1 MNRSDETTAA
11 AASANELTMLER
23 ILVRQLDDHKR
34 MLACMER
41 NREAVRHA
49 DMDAI
54 KSVCQEQNRLA
65 QQLAELEKSRLTVV
79 GRLTESL
86 QPHAAAPLSLDQIAE
101 AAGEPAGDRLT
112 ALAGQLRAAV
122 QEVKRESTVVRT
134 AADALARHMSGLM
147 QTVHSALTR
156 ARVYSRRGRLAT
168 GAQSRFAIDV
178 TS

>member
-1 MNRSDETTAA
+1 
-11 AASANELTMLER
+11 
-23 ILVRQLDDHKR
+23 
-34 MLACMER
+34 
-41 NREAVRHA
+41 
-49 DMDAI
+49 MDAI

-86 QPHAAAPLSLDQIAE
+86 HPQAAAPLSLNQIAE

-122 QEVKRESTVVRT
+122 QEVKRASTVVRT

-156 ARVYSRRGRLAT
+156 ARVYGRRGRLDT

>member
-1 MNRSDETTAA
+1 MNRSDEAA
-11 AASANELTMLER
+11 RTVMPEDQLTLLER
-23 ILVRQLDDHKR
+23 ILVRQLEDHKR

-54 KSVCQEQNRLA
+54 KSICQEQNVLA

-86 QPHAAAPLSLDQIAE
+86 QPRAAKPLSLVQIAE
-101 AAGEPAGDRLT
+101 AAGEPVGHRLA
-112 ALAGQLRAAV
+112 ALAGQLRATVEEVRRASAV
-122 QEVKRESTVVRT
+122 IRT

-168 GAQSRFAIDV
+168 GAQSRFSIDV

>member
-1 MNRSDETTAA
+1 MNRSDEAA
-11 AASANELTMLER
+11 PVPMPDNELIMLER
-23 ILVRQLDDHKR
+23 ILVRQLDGHKR
-34 MLACMER
+34 MLGCIER

-49 DMDAI
+49 DMDTI
-54 KSVCQEQNRLA
+54 KRVCQEQNRLA

-86 QPHAAAPLSLDQIAE
+86 QPQAAAPLSLVQIAE
-101 AAGEPAGDRLT
+101 AAGAPAGDRLT
-112 ALAGQLRAAV
+112 ALAAQLRAAV
-122 QEVKRESTVVRT
+122 QEVRQASTVVRT

-168 GAQSRFAIDV
+168 GTQSRFSIDV

>member
-1 MNRSDETTAA
+1 MNRNDEVTAVPLP
-11 AASANELTMLER
+11 ANELTMLER
-23 ILVRQLDDHKR
+23 ILVRQLEGHKQ

-54 KSVCQEQNRLA
+54 KSVCQEQNTLA
-65 QQLAELEKSRLTVV
+65 QQLAELEKSRLIVV

-86 QPHAAAPLSLDQIAE
+86 HPQAAAPLSLVQIAE

-112 ALAGQLRAAV
+112 ALAGQLRATV
-122 QEVKRESTVVRT
+122 QEVRRASTVVRT

-147 QTVHSALTR
+147 QTVHSVLTR

-168 GAQSRFAIDV
+168 GAQARFSIDV
-178 TS
+178 TT